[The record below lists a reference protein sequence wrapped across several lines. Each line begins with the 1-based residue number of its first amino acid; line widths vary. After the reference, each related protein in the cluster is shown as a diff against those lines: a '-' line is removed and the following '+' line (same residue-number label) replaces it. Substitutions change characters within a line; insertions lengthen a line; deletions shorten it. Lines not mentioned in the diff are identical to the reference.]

1 MSGIPACLVPPPRRS
16 VTALTFPRRVT
27 PLPSLVFVTDSVVVQ
42 AWLPEYHQSLVST
55 MVQGWARHP
64 SQADQ
69 TQFWTSDGTIR
80 KETAFLTALTNWE
93 TITLR
98 LKMEKVQNQAELRE
112 RDVPSPMTLFEFL
125 DLASWT
131 SHRHRPKLSLFI

>member
-1 MSGIPACLVPPPRRS
+1 MSGIPAGLMPPPLHS

-42 AWLPEYHQSLVST
+42 AWLPECYQSLVST
-55 MVQGWARHP
+55 MVQRWAHHS
-64 SQADQ
+64 SQAFEI
-69 TQFWTSDGTIR
+69 QFWTSDGTIR
-80 KETAFLTALTNWE
+80 KEIVLLTARTNWE
-93 TITLR
+93 TITPR

-131 SHRHRPKLSLFI
+131 SHRHRPKLSLLI